1 MRKNM
6 NTMSITYI
14 WSQTI
19 TSLQNWHTAAFVS
32 AAKKRACI
40 ITSFSV
46 THDLLSIASG
56 HANNHARFPLNFN
69 NEISQ
74 LFFLCWKKLRDRL
87 RCDNNGFR

>member
-46 THDLLSIASG
+46 
-56 HANNHARFPLNFN
+56 
-69 NEISQ
+69 
-74 LFFLCWKKLRDRL
+74 
-87 RCDNNGFR
+87 